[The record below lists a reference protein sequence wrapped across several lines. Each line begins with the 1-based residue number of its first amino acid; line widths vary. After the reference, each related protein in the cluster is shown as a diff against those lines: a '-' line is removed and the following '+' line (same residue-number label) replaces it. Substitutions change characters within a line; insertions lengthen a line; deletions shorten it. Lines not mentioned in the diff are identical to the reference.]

1 MNAWVVRSGRMTAPD
16 VSHLF
21 ESNSVAAISFGHT
34 FGDMSGHT
42 TPDQIRR
49 AGEASS
55 NVARIVHDFVN
66 QIQVGDLIIASP
78 TKRRGHI
85 LIGRCQGDYE
95 YSPGVI
101 QVDGHHYN
109 HIRKVDWLAQIPWSR
124 FDGEEME
131 VLRNGALNARATV
144 SDATKHMDAIEAL
157 LRENEQQPEKK
168 KIDEQIEV
176 LESLRQ
182 SAHQGGGQDRIDQQH
197 SRGKLTARERL
208 ALLMDEGTF
217 QELDPFVT
225 HRITDFGLAD
235 RKVLGDAVVTGYGKV
250 EGRQVFAFAQD
261 FTVMGGS
268 LSEAVS
274 QKICKVMDLAAK
286 AGCPMIGLNDS
297 GGARIQEGA
306 LSLAAYGDIFL
317 RNTLYSGV
325 VPQISVIVGPS
336 AGGAVYSPAITD
348 FIFMVKGTGQMYITG
363 PDVIKAVTGEEV
375 THEELGGA
383 EPHATRSGVAHF
395 VCETEEECITDV
407 RHLLSFLPGNN
418 VDDPPLESSG
428 DVPDRRVP
436 DLRYIVPG
444 DSNLPYDIRDVIYQ
458 VVDQEEFMEVHQ
470 TFAPNVVVGFA
481 RLDGKPVGVIG
492 NQPAYL
498 AGVLDID
505 ASAKAARFVRFC
517 DCFNIPL
524 VTFVDVPGFMPG
536 VDQEYGG
543 IIRHGS
549 KLIFAFA
556 EATVPKIAVIT
567 RKAYGGAY
575 IVMSSK
581 HLRSDI
587 NLAWPSAEIAVMGAD
602 GAVNIIYRDEI
613 RRSENPEQTRR
624 ELVNDYKEKFTTP
637 YIAASRGYLDDVID
651 PADTRVELIK
661 ALEMLQNK
669 RDTLPVKKHGNI
681 PL

>member
-1 MNAWVVRSGRMTAPD
+1 MTA
-16 VSHLF
+16 
-21 ESNSVAAISFGHT
+21 
-34 FGDMSGHT
+34 
-42 TPDQIRR
+42 
-49 AGEASS
+49 
-55 NVARIVHDFVN
+55 
-66 QIQVGDLIIASP
+66 
-78 TKRRGHI
+78 
-85 LIGRCQGDYE
+85 
-95 YSPGVI
+95 
-101 QVDGHHYN
+101 
-109 HIRKVDWLAQIPWSR
+109 
-124 FDGEEME
+124 
-131 VLRNGALNARATV
+131 
-144 SDATKHMDAIEAL
+144 
-157 LRENEQQPEKK
+157 EKK
-168 KIDEQIEV
+168 QIDEQ
-176 LESLRQ
+176 LENLEAMRQ
-182 SAHQGGGQDRIDQQH
+182 QAKKGGGQNRIDQQH

-208 ALLMDEGTF
+208 ALLMDDGTF
-217 QELDPFVT
+217 HELDQFVT
-225 HRITDFGLAD
+225 HRINDFGLGD
-235 RKVLGDAVVTGYGKV
+235 RKVLGDAVVSGYGKI

-274 QKICKVMDLAAK
+274 QKICKMMDMAVK
-286 AGCPMIGLNDS
+286 AGCPVVGLNDS

-348 FIFMVKGTGQMYITG
+348 FVFMVRGTGQMYITG

-375 THEELGGA
+375 THEDLAGA
-383 EPHATRSGVAHF
+383 ASHATRSGVAHF
-395 VCETEEECITDV
+395 VYETEEECINEV

-418 VDDPPLESSG
+418 VGDPPLEPTE
-428 DVPDRRVP
+428 DIPDRQEP
-436 DLRYIVPG
+436 DLRYIVPE
-444 DSNLPYDIRDVIYQ
+444 DSNRPYDMRDIIYK

-470 TFAPNVVVGFA
+470 SFAPNVVLGFA
-481 RLDGKPVGVIG
+481 RLDGRPVGIVG

-505 ASAKAARFVRFC
+505 ASTKAARFVRFC

-524 VTFVDVPGFMPG
+524 ITFVDVPGFMPG
-536 VDQEYGG
+536 VEQEYGG
-543 IIRHGS
+543 IIRHGA
-549 KLIFAFA
+549 KLIFAYA

-602 GAVNIIYRDEI
+602 GAVNIIYRDQI
-613 RRSENPEQTRR
+613 SKSENPEQTRQ
-624 ELVNDYKEKFTTP
+624 ELISDYKEKFTTP
-637 YIAASRGYLDDVID
+637 YIAAGRGYLDDVID
-651 PADTRVELIK
+651 PADTRVQIIN
-661 ALEMLQNK
+661 ALDMLQNK
-669 RDTLPVKKHGNI
+669 WDSLPPKKHGNI